1 MKEEVRELWNLCF
14 GDNEAFTELY
24 FSKRYSEEV
33 NLAVK
38 EDGKVISAMQILPYP
53 MTFCGTIIPTG
64 YISGACTHPD
74 FRNKGAMKRLLFNS
88 FIRMQEKG
96 IPLAALIPAEEWLFE
111 YYSKMGFT
119 PEFEYTN
126 INFIIEDLS
135 PSPEYH
141 ISEFTPSQNDVYSF
155 FNKKMRERA
164 CCFQHSA
171 DDFNIILD
179 DLHLGEGK
187 LFVSRLNGEV
197 NGVAFCYSEEEELQV
212 PEMFFENESVRDNL
226 LYCSAKQMNVKN
238 ITCIVPPI
246 NETGSILGMA
256 RIVDAEKM
264 LHIYAAKHKELEV
277 SFNLVDEYIENNNAF
292 YSMKSGKIEKG
303 ETKEGVLKI
312 TIQQLTQALLGYRIN
327 ELPKE
332 FQLIPKQ
339 TPYMSLMLD

>member
-33 NLAVK
+33 NLAIK

-88 FIRMQEKG
+88 FVRMLEKD
-96 IPLAALIPAEEWLFE
+96 IPLATLIPAEEWLFE

-119 PEFEYTN
+119 PAFEYTN

-164 CCFQHSA
+164 CCIQHSA

-197 NGVAFCYSEEEELQV
+197 NGVAFCYSEEEKLQV
-212 PEMFFENESVRDNL
+212 PEIFFENESVRDSL
-226 LYCSAKQMNVKN
+226 LYWSAKQMNVKN

-264 LHIYAAKHKELEV
+264 LHLYAAKHKGVEV
-277 SFNLVDEYIENNNAF
+277 SFNLVDEYIEKNNAF
-292 YSMKSGKIEKG
+292 YSMKSEKTEKG
-303 ETKEGVLKI
+303 ETKEGALKI
-312 TIQQLTQALLGYRIN
+312 TIQQLTQALLGYKID

-332 FQLIPKQ
+332 FRLFPKQ
-339 TPYMSLMLD
+339 TPYMSLMLN